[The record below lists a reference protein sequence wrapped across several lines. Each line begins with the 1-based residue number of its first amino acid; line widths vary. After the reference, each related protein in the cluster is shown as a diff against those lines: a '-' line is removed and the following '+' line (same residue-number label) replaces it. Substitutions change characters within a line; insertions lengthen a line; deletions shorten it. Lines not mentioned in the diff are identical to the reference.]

1 MMGERLSNKV
11 SSGSANNRHSVCFGA
26 AFSIDKAAE
35 HVSAH
40 RRSLSP
46 KSDAPIRSHI
56 ADICDKEPLIAQSGQ
71 KGIFDSSR
79 QMNLDQK
86 IFASP
91 TSPEKSRRN
100 SRSSIPVF
108 IGRGTSRNQAPESP
122 KQTKARHSVTHI
134 TTNESNTAAKSEQNF
149 RSRRS
154 TFPRNSFSSM
164 TSNSSSASVTTDIHF
179 EDKSSRRYIESLHS
193 KSPSHKRYPS
203 YRKDS
208 EERVTHSSL
217 DNIKGDPNRSNNN
230 SENKNNNASMQVV
243 PGSPSGK
250 SRIPVLRSSSC
261 RSVLPSSQIT
271 STTKNIVPKTI
282 SFGHGIARTFK
293 MSQPNYKGGQHWYQL
308 LNNRPSNGNKFR
320 SYSVE
325 KYAGQN
331 AMDTDSVIDKCNFED
346 MRMALN

>member
-1 MMGERLSNKV
+1 MGERLSNKM
-11 SSGSANNRHSVCFGA
+11 SAGSTNNRHSVCFGA
-26 AFSIDKAAE
+26 GFSIAKAAE
-35 HVSAH
+35 YVGAH

-46 KSDAPIRSHI
+46 KSDAPISSHI
-56 ADICDKEPLIAQSGQ
+56 ADICDNNPIITKSDK
-71 KGIFDSSR
+71 KGIFDCSR
-79 QMNLDQK
+79 QKNLDQK

-100 SRSSIPVF
+100 SRSSIPVY
-108 IGRGTSRNQAPESP
+108 IGRGTSMNQAPESP
-122 KQTKARHSVTHI
+122 KLTKARHSVNNI
-134 TTNESNTAAKSEQNF
+134 SKNESNTAAKTDQNF

-164 TSNSSSASVTTDIHF
+164 TSNSSSASVTTDAHF
-179 EDKSSRRYIESLHS
+179 EDKTSRRYIESLHS
-193 KSPSHKRYPS
+193 KSPSHKRYHC

-208 EERVTHSSL
+208 EEMVTHSSL
-217 DNIKGDPNRSNNN
+217 DNIKSEPNRSNNN
-230 SENKNNNASMQVV
+230 SENKNNNPSMQAV

-261 RSVLPSSQIT
+261 RSVPQSSQIT
-271 STTKNIVPKTI
+271 SNAKSNVPKNI
-282 SFGHGIARTFK
+282 SFGHGIAKTFK
-293 MSQPNYKGGQHWYQL
+293 MSHSNSKGGQHWYQL
-308 LNNRPSNGNKFR
+308 LNNRPNNGNKFR

-331 AMDTDSVIDKCNFED
+331 DMDTDSVIDKCNFED